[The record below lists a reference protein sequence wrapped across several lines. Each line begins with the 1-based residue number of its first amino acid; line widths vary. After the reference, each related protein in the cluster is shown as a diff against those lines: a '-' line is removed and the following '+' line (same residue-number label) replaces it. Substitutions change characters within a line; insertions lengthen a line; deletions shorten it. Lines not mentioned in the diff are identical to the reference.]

1 MARYSLFIKPS
12 AGKELEAV
20 GSKPDRSRII
30 AKIRDL
36 AEEPRPHGSEKL
48 AGYDYRYRVR
58 QGHCRIVH
66 VIDDIARHVTI
77 FKIGHRKEGYRR
89 AVNASRT

>member
-1 MARYSLFIKPS
+1 MALYSLFIKPS

-20 GSKPDRSRII
+20 GSKPDRARII

-48 AGYDYRYRVR
+48 AGHDDRYRVR
-58 QGHCRIVH
+58 QRHYRIVYA
-66 VIDDIARHVTI
+66 IDDKDGHVTI
-77 FKIGHRKEGYRR
+77 FKIGHRKDVYR
-89 AVNASRT
+89 